1 VALAWIRV
9 EPGALITVDSI
20 LTMGRPTLESPLYS
34 LTHICGINWPHG
46 GIIARRH
53 LEEHLKRLEI
63 RFDRRLKKAQQEN
76 DLSGPRGVNP
86 ATFIVQFGGGYE
98 DLDFVTY
105 TDPPHVEHDCIA
117 VFTIDP
123 RSRERHHERPY
134 AYLENQTVYITLK
147 CDFILDCHDVPVD
160 GDHLGGLLP
169 SGDGVRGG
177 TFESWFYVVPD
188 HEWDRQQQERP

>member
-1 VALAWIRV
+1 MNA
-9 EPGALITVDSI
+9 
-20 LTMGRPTLESPLYS
+20 
-34 LTHICGINWPHG
+34 
-46 GIIARRH
+46 
-53 LEEHLKRLEI
+53 
-63 RFDRRLKKAQQEN
+63 
-76 DLSGPRGVNP
+76 

-123 RSRERHHERPY
+123 RSRKRHHERPY

-169 SGDGVRGG
+169 SGNGVRGG

-188 HEWDRQQQERP
+188 HEWDQQQQEHP